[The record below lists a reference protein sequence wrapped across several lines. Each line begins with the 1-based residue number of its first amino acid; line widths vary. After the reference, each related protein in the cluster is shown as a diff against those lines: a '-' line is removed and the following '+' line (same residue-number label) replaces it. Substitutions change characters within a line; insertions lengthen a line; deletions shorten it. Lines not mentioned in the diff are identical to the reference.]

1 MILLAVVCLGCYQDS
16 QDSQST
22 ESAGTGTNS
31 SLFRNLGKR

>member
-1 MILLAVVCLGCYQDS
+1 MLLLAIVCLGCNR
-16 QDSQST
+16 DSQST